1 MYYGCGEV
9 ALNNYENDMDRLYYE
24 KERKEIKKLT
34 NKELEQLIYEYT
46 HETTDSRFREK
57 LLEERNRR
65 SLEL

>member
-1 MYYGCGEV
+1 MYYGCGEI

-34 NKELEQLIYEYT
+34 DKELEQLIYEYT
-46 HETTDSRFREK
+46 HETTDRRFREK

-65 SLEL
+65 HIQQ